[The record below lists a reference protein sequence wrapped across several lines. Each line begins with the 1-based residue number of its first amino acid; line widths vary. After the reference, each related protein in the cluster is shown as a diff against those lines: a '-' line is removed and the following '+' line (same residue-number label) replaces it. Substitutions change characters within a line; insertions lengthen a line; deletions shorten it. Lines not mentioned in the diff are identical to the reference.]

1 MKLVD
6 DHFTN
11 QPWWHSCK
19 GKKSMKNWKY
29 ICEPSRGFQHFF
41 IRTSISSVGIS
52 MSIILISTIIFC
64 ELVIINLFPFCV
76 QPAFSIKYFFF
87 SIFSRTS
94 RLGLPIHAFY
104 SFSLS
109 FYSSIAFLLCC
120 SFFSLTICC
129 VFWRL
134 IFTVSSDIRCQ
145 TSQHSSL
152 SGIKN
157 ASVASSYF
165 VYKSKTI
172 KWGIAFYNS
181 FSASIKANT
190 DFELEN
196 L

>member
-87 SIFSRTS
+87 NFQQNIPPWSSNSCFLLLFTLFLLFNSLLT
-94 RLGLPIHAFY
+94 LLQFFFAHHLLCFLTFDFY
-104 SFSLS
+104 CQLRYSLS
-109 FYSSIAFLLCC
+109 NVSAF
-120 SFFSLTICC
+120 FF
-129 VFWRL
+129 VR
-134 IFTVSSDIRCQ
+134 
-145 TSQHSSL
+145 
-152 SGIKN
+152 N
-157 ASVASSYF
+157 
-165 VYKSKTI
+165 
-172 KWGIAFYNS
+172 
-181 FSASIKANT
+181 
-190 DFELEN
+190 
-196 L
+196 